1 MSATHNGILDTVRR
15 TITHKGDLTWDN
27 TTPGNSLSWDEW
39 TRWVTY
45 TTNSGAGAP
54 LLYET
59 DVIDLGSVKAVSPNI
74 NFSGDGTI
82 RPVIQFSE
90 TSSDLTS
97 ATTTLGQYTANN
109 AIDGTV
115 TTFSVLDYYDND
127 YADQDSSL
135 NHNYT
140 SFLARYV
147 KISAF
152 VEKFRDTVREVP
164 QLNQFNWTLDESTV
178 EEKVNDLAV
187 SGETTAIPVTTVG
200 AVDNIHITVHSE
212 ANKKLV
218 PQIVSKTNKTIRVVD
233 ANTFSTAGVSAT
245 VDVTVTGRPAL
256 RTLFTFG
263 LGGATD

>member
-27 TTPGNSLSWDEW
+27 TTPANNLSWDEW

-45 TTNSGAGAP
+45 TTNSGAGKP

-59 DVIDLGSVKAVSPNI
+59 DIIDLGSVKAVTPSI

-90 TSSDLTS
+90 TSADLSS
-97 ATTTLGQYTANN
+97 ATTTLGQYTNNN

-115 TTFSVLDYYDND
+115 TTFSILDYYDND
-127 YADQDSSL
+127 YTDTQSSINQD
-135 NHNYT
+135 YT
-140 SFLARYV
+140 SFSARYV

-152 VEKFRDTVREVP
+152 VEKFRDEVREVP
-164 QLNQFNWTLDESTV
+164 SLGQFNWTLDDLHHQ
-178 EEKVNDLAV
+178 EKVFDLAV
-187 SGETTAIPVTTVG
+187 SGEATAIPTQDMGV
-200 AVDNIHITVHSE
+200 ADHIQVTVHSE

-218 PQIVSKTNKTIRVVD
+218 PQIVSKANKTIRVVD
-233 ANTFSTAGVSAT
+233 ANKFTTAGVSAT
-245 VDVTVTGRPAL
+245 VDVTITGQPQL
-256 RTLFTFG
+256 RTLFNFG
-263 LGGATD
+263 LGGTIE